1 MWVMPGPLCPS
12 PLQQGASAAI
22 QRAPGPLS
30 QPQDCLIQVFP
41 GKKKKKSRVRMQL
54 PHGPTL
60 PSLQKSNLH
69 IEGVGWLHQ

>member
-1 MWVMPGPLCPS
+1 MGHARSLVSLSLAARGQRGHPEGPGTPLP
-12 PLQQGASAAI
+12 
-22 QRAPGPLS
+22 APGLS
-30 QPQDCLIQVFP
+30 YP
-41 GKKKKKSRVRMQL
+41 GVSRKKKKKSRVRMQL